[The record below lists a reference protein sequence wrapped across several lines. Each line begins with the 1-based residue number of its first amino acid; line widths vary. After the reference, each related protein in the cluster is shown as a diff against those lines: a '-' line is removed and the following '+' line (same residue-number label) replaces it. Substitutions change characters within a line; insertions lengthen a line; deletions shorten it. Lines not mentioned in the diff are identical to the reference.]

1 MSIFTNLRNTFK
13 LFYSQ
18 VVVFYQFDELFATNW
33 KFSCGIY
40 NLLRKRK
47 WYTCHVHLFSIFV
60 IISTPPMRDLFINFV
75 QKISWH
81 QSLTLFDFFNGE
93 KSVFL
98 NDKIYQLFQG
108 VLNIFLVQSIDILP
122 DIFQFGNQIFFD
134 IWLIFC
140 LCDKKN

>member
-1 MSIFTNLRNTFK
+1 
-13 LFYSQ
+13 
-18 VVVFYQFDELFATNW
+18 
-33 KFSCGIY
+33 
-40 NLLRKRK
+40 
-47 WYTCHVHLFSIFV
+47 
-60 IISTPPMRDLFINFV
+60 MRDLFINFV

-140 LCDKKN
+140 LCYDKN